1 MKPEILSYAQIES
14 CVTRHAPQAH
24 VEMRDQNGGSGGSS
38 GSSSHSSSV
47 PPGTPAR
54 VMRDQRDEIE
64 ALSQELREFKR
75 DIDGLR
81 ARRNDDL
88 EFFLSS
94 NNNNKKG
101 SKGNKR
107 GRSSKVGPTPIDMR
121 PEWRSD

>member
-1 MKPEILSYAQIES
+1 
-14 CVTRHAPQAH
+14 
-24 VEMRDQNGGSGGSS
+24 MRDQNGGSGS
-38 GSSSHSSSV
+38 GSSNSSSHSSV

-88 EFFLSS
+88 EFFLSGS
-94 NNNNKKG
+94 SNNNKKG
-101 SKGNKR
+101 SKGSKR

>member
-1 MKPEILSYAQIES
+1 MPKSNHVGHGTA
-14 CVTRHAPQAH
+14 APQAH

-38 GSSSHSSSV
+38 GSSSHSSV

-94 NNNNKKG
+94 NNNKKG